1 MIRHIKLHEVAT
13 YTAPVDINFK
23 DINFIYGGNGTGKTT
38 ISKLI
43 SGEIQCS
50 SCSVD
55 SDGATNDTILV
66 YNKTFVEKNFREVDE
81 IAGIFT
87 LGSESGEIINSIKAK
102 EDELNN
108 IRGQINSRHTSIEG
122 FKRDVAALELKFND
136 DCWAVQ
142 VKYGSEFPKAM
153 TGTRNAKSAFS
164 KKCLELYK
172 DMSGTPAKSIE
183 ELQTLYHAA
192 FSKEATKYV
201 LYKTI
206 DLEKAIALDSNDL
219 LARRITGKADSDI
232 GRFIEYLKSSDWVK
246 QGIAFAERAEG
257 KCPYCSQPLP
267 DHIRLDIESFF
278 DKTYQSE
285 CNDLAHFASEYS
297 DFHEGVIKYLADII
311 ANSYDILSYESLLDK
326 FSVYQS
332 LVERNQA
339 LIQRKRATPST
350 QIEIKPCIDL
360 LREINSIILE
370 FNTKIAENNHLVDN
384 QKDTQKNCEKEV
396 WHFIVTELS
405 NIIRE
410 YLKQRNGKQQAILN
424 LNAQKDNLENTA
436 RNILAEIKEKR
447 ASISSIQ
454 YTVQAINHIL
464 DGYGFTGFML
474 AENESVPGT
483 YRIVRPDGSD
493 AKASLSEGEYNFIT
507 FLYFYHLILGSNSP
521 EEVNKDKIIVIDDPI
536 SSLDSN
542 VLFIVSSLVK
552 NVVFLC
558 RNREQAIKQV
568 IISTHNIYF
577 HKEITFVGNRDHWPE
592 TRTAFFIIRK
602 KDQVS
607 NVTEYA
613 ENQIQ
618 SSYEMLWND
627 IRNPE
632 HGSAKSIFNT
642 MRRILENY
650 FNIIGGID
658 YEKCVNDFEGEDRII
673 CKSLISCINEQSHT
687 ISDDYF
693 MCVADTEVDHYQ
705 QIFKE
710 IFEKMNHSSHYKMMM
725 RVEE

>member
-1 MIRHIKLHEVAT
+1 
-13 YTAPVDINFK
+13 
-23 DINFIYGGNGTGKTT
+23 
-38 ISKLI
+38 
-43 SGEIQCS
+43 
-50 SCSVD
+50 
-55 SDGATNDTILV
+55 
-66 YNKTFVEKNFREVDE
+66 
-81 IAGIFT
+81 
-87 LGSESGEIINSIKAK
+87 
-102 EDELNN
+102 
-108 IRGQINSRHTSIEG
+108 
-122 FKRDVAALELKFND
+122 
-136 DCWAVQ
+136 
-142 VKYGSEFPKAM
+142 M

-164 KKCLELYK
+164 RKCLEVYE
-172 DMSGTPAKSIE
+172 SIRGTPAKSIE

-219 LARRITGKADSDI
+219 LARRITGRADSDI

-246 QGIAFAERAEG
+246 QGIAFAERADG

-267 DHIRLDIESFF
+267 DHIRSDIESFF

-285 CNDLAHFASEYS
+285 CNDLEHFASEYS
-297 DFHEGVIKYLADII
+297 DFHEGVIKYLAGII
-311 ANSYDILSYESLLDK
+311 ANSYGILSYESLLAK
-326 FSVYQS
+326 FSAYQS
-332 LVERNQA
+332 WVERNQA
-339 LIQRKRATPST
+339 LIQSKKGTPST
-350 QIEIKPCIDL
+350 QIEIKPCTDL
-360 LREINSIILE
+360 LREIDSIISE
-370 FNTKIAENNHLVDN
+370 FNIKITENNHLVDN

-396 WHFIVTELS
+396 WHFIVIEL
-405 NIIRE
+405 NNVIRE
-410 YLKQRNGKQQAILN
+410 YLKQRNGKQQAILH
-424 LNAQKDNLENTA
+424 LNAQKNDLENTA
-436 RNILAEIKEKR
+436 RNIIAEIKEKR

-493 AKASLSEGEYNFIT
+493 AKTSLSEGEYNFIT
-507 FLYFYHLILGSNSP
+507 FLYFYHLILGSDNP
-521 EEVNKDKIIVIDDPI
+521 EELNKDKIIVIDDPI

-552 NVVFLC
+552 NVLFLC
-558 RNREQAIKQV
+558 RNKEQAIKQV

-577 HKEITFVGNRDHWPE
+577 HKEITFVGNRDHWPK

-627 IRNPE
+627 IRIRKM
-632 HGSAKSIFNT
+632 GLLKA
-642 MRRILENY
+642 Y
-650 FNIIGGID
+650 
-658 YEKCVNDFEGEDRII
+658 
-673 CKSLISCINEQSHT
+673 LIQCAE
-687 ISDDYF
+687 Y
-693 MCVADTEVDHYQ
+693 
-705 QIFKE
+705 
-710 IFEKMNHSSHYKMMM
+710 
-725 RVEE
+725 